1 MEKLEIGEVAQLEN
15 GKEFI
20 CCGVI
25 NDNDEEYLIMMSNF
39 KPIEIKF
46 AKQDIVNEQLQLT
59 IIENSEQ
66 KQKLFEI
73 YSNSV
78 KQ

>member
-20 CCGVI
+20 CCGMI
-25 NDNDEEYLIMMSNF
+25 DDNGEQYLIMMSNF

-46 AKQDIVNEQLQLT
+46 AKQDIIDGQLQLT
-59 IIENSEQ
+59 IIENAEQ
-66 KQKLFEI
+66 KQRLFEI